1 MSDYAFNKY
10 QTVWFALH
18 ALLDEEL
25 SKEDQYTKDYVID
38 RLNDE
43 FRFLY
48 HEWPAVAEK
57 KEERWKP

>member
-1 MSDYAFNKY
+1 
-10 QTVWFALH
+10 VWFALH

-48 HEWPAVAEK
+48 HKGPAVAEK
-57 KEERWKP
+57 KEEKWRP